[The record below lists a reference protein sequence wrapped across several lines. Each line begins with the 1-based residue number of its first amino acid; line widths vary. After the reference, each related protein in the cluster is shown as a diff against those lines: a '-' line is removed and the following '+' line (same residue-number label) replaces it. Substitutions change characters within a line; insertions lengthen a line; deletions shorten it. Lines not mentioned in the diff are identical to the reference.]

1 MSVYEPVVDEIRE
14 KDVSETPDGTVEITE
29 ALKEIVLDGV
39 GEIMNE
45 VSNEVFEGSRMAV
58 DGGTDLV
65 FSDEAFED
73 EEMVVDEG
81 TDSGFSGWEWTF
93 VDVRTDTLLI
103 DA

>member
-14 KDVSETPDGTVEITE
+14 KEVSETPDGTVEITE

-39 GEIMNE
+39 GETMNE
-45 VSNEVFEGSRMAV
+45 VSNEAFEGGRMAV

-65 FSDEAFED
+65 FSDEGCEGK
-73 EEMVVDEG
+73 EMAVDEG

-93 VDVRTDTLLI
+93 VEVRNDTLLI